1 MARVLFTVAPSYN
14 GWQLR
19 DEWRNRDWFAQRD
32 DALIA
37 ADTMAGARHALTGIP
52 TAVVMDEGVGKPPVL
67 CATHG

>member
-1 MARVLFTVAPSYN
+1 MERVLFTVSPSYN

-37 ADTMAGARHALTGIP
+37 ADTMAGA
-52 TAVVMDEGVGKPPVL
+52 
-67 CATHG
+67 